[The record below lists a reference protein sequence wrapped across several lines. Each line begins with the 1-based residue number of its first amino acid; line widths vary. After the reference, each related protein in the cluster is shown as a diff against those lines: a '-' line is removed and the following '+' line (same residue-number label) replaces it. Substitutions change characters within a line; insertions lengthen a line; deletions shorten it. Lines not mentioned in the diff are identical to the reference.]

1 MRIIGI
7 SGKAG
12 HGKDTVGNFLRAE
25 LEALGKSV
33 LTTHYADLLK
43 YICTNFFGWDGNKDE
58 EGRSLLQWVGTEIKR
73 AQHTD
78 YVANFICDILSTFPN
93 RWDYVLIPDVRFPN
107 EIEVPISRGFDFIHL
122 RVTRPNFNSGLTPE
136 QLTHQT
142 EVALD
147 TAVPDVVIS
156 NTADLATLRAQ
167 VIALARL
174 LESHDPLAEQ
184 CSLVAECYT

>member
-1 MRIIGI
+1 MRVIGI

-25 LEALGKSV
+25 FEALGKSV
-33 LTTHYADLLK
+33 LTVHYADLLK
-43 YICTNFFGWDGNKDE
+43 YICTNFFGWDGDKDE
-58 EGRSLLQWVGTEIKR
+58 EGRSLLQCVGTEIRR

-78 YVANFICDILSTFPN
+78 YFANFICDVLSTFPN
-93 RWDYVLIPDVRFPN
+93 RWDYVIIPDVRFPN
-107 EIEVPISRGFDFIHL
+107 EIDVPISRGFDFIHL

-136 QLTHQT
+136 QQAHQS

-147 TAVPDVVIS
+147 TVVPDGVIS
-156 NTADLATLRAQ
+156 NNADLATLRAQ

-184 CSLVAECYT
+184 SSLVAECYT